1 MCMMY
6 LIGWRSNGLSEWVSD
21 TSDKS
26 VSLLSCEEIYN
37 LIFMYLITLLILLPM
52 RWR

>member
-26 VSLLSCEEIYN
+26 VSEFFCLKLWEKEGE
-37 LIFMYLITLLILLPM
+37 YLVI
-52 RWR
+52 RNN